1 MLLPAMARPEQHRT
15 IAQHRKARYLYEVL
29 EELECGLVLQGTEV
43 KSLRD
48 GQASIAE
55 SYAAVRD
62 GELWL
67 VGCTI
72 PVYIHGSIHN
82 HDTARERKLL
92 ATKKQIQ
99 DWHKKA
105 REQGIT
111 MVPLELYFE
120 GHLVKV
126 KLGLVRGRRQQDK
139 RQAARQRNDQREM
152 DRALRRRR

>member
-1 MLLPAMARPEQHRT
+1 MARSEKHRT
-15 IAQHRKARYLYEVL
+15 IAQHRKARYLYEIL

-43 KSLRD
+43 KSLRA

-55 SYAAVRD
+55 SYASSRN

-67 VGCTI
+67 VGATI
-72 PVYIHGSIHN
+72 PVYSHGSAHN
-82 HDTARERKLL
+82 HEPDRERKLL
-92 ATKKQIQ
+92 ASKKQID
-99 DWHKKA
+99 DWYKKA
-105 REQGIT
+105 REKGIT

-126 KLGLVRGRRQQDK
+126 KLGLVRGKRQQDK
-139 RQAARQRNDQREM
+139 RQAARQRSDQREM

>member
-1 MLLPAMARPEQHRT
+1 MLLPAMAHPEQHRT

-72 PVYIHGSIHN
+72 PVYSHGSIHN

-99 DWHKKA
+99 EIIEAFGASGD
-105 REQGIT
+105 
-111 MVPLELYFE
+111 
-120 GHLVKV
+120 
-126 KLGLVRGRRQQDK
+126 KLKLLACQDGK
-139 RQAARQRNDQREM
+139 NSMAKLQNIGNGQI
-152 DRALRRRR
+152 